1 MDDINLR
8 PITWIGSSLDDLKE
22 LPEGVQREIG
32 FYLHLVQEGKTPL
45 NAKPLKGIGSGILEI
60 LSDYNKN
67 TYRAVY
73 AVKLGDDI
81 YVLHVFQKKS
91 KHGIETPKKEIDL
104 IKQRLAIAKEDIKKH
119 SK

>member
-8 PITWIGSSLDDLKE
+8 PITWLGSSLDDLKE
-22 LPEGVQREIG
+22 LPGSAQREIG
-32 FYLHLVQEGKTPL
+32 FSIHQVQEGKTPL

-60 LSDYNKN
+60 VSDYNKN

-73 AVKLGDDI
+73 AVKLDNNI
-81 YVLHVFQKKS
+81 YVLHFQKKS

-104 IKQRLAIAKEDIKKH
+104 IKQRFAIAKEDIKKH